1 MKDHLLVSLGA
12 IGGGIAGYFAFAWL
26 LRYGL
31 YGLVLPGGLLG
42 FGAGIAKNRSIA
54 LAACCGTAATAL
66 GVFAEW
72 RNFPFQADESLS
84 YFIMHLYDLRAAT
97 VVMIALGGA
106 IGFWIPFRR
115 IEPNPLA
122 PGIKTKGIGE

>member
-1 MKDHLLVSLGA
+1 MKDHLFVLLGA
-12 IGGGIAGYFAFAWL
+12 IGGGIAGYFAFAWM

-42 FGAGIAKNRSIA
+42 IGAGIAGNRSIA
-54 LAACCGTAATAL
+54 IAALCGAAATAL

-72 RNFPFQADESLS
+72 RNFPFLADSSLS
-84 YFIMHLYDLRAAT
+84 YFLTHLYELRAVT

-115 IEPNPLA
+115 IPMRPNAARLEN
-122 PGIKTKGIGE
+122 KDTIG